1 LEFMLDFRQYGGQ
14 TCALRVD
21 VLRALHR
28 RRQLVERAGD
38 ERRVAVRPSAISSA
52 ASSAVVILGFERVPA
67 GIEACAGAPAGMPA
81 LALTPRSP
89 SRFESRRDVSRQ
101 TSIGSPFSVLAA

>member
-1 LEFMLDFRQYGGQ
+1 MLDFRQYGGQ

-38 ERRVAVRPSAISSA
+38 ERRVAVRPSAIPSA
-52 ASSAVVILGFERVPA
+52 ASSAVVISASSVFRQASKRAQEHLQ
-67 GIEACAGAPAGMPA
+67 ACQRLP
-81 LALTPRSP
+81 
-89 SRFESRRDVSRQ
+89 
-101 TSIGSPFSVLAA
+101 